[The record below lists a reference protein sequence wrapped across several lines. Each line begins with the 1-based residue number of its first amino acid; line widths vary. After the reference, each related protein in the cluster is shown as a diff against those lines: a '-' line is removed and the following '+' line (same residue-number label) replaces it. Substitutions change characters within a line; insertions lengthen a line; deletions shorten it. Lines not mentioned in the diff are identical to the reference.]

1 MAGVCVCLCVC
12 SCVLGGGFLMEWLGD
27 VHTLVQMIVQQVCEA
42 GSMGRL
48 GSFVGSERE
57 NSVLT
62 PPGPVLQR
70 S

>member
-1 MAGVCVCLCVC
+1 
-12 SCVLGGGFLMEWLGD
+12 MEWLGD

-42 GSMGRL
+42 GSMRHL

-62 PPGPVLQR
+62 PPGSVLQR